1 MDRRS
6 FIVAMP
12 AIGFLGARP
21 GGLSVGAQGLVSGR
35 SLVLEEIGIQLYTL
49 RALLSEDVAGTLA
62 QVAEIGYRTV
72 EFAGLYGLT
81 PREMRRTLDAVGL
94 RAVSSHA
101 GVNDIRGDWTSFLE
115 GAQELGQDFVF
126 VPSIPE
132 SERTP
137 EGLRK
142 LADDFNR
149 AGEMAVSAG
158 LHFGYHN
165 HAWEFVVLSDGTI
178 TMDLLLE
185 RTEPRLVDWQM
196 DIFWTVDGGGD
207 PMAYL
212 ESHAGRVTS
221 VHVKDRTPDGQM
233 VDVGK
238 GVIDFAMILPRAE
251 ELGMLHAFVEHD
263 MPDAPIES
271 VRHSFNA
278 LNALNL

>member
-115 GAQELGQDFVF
+115 GAQELGQVFVF

-165 HAWEFVVLSDGTI
+165 HAWEFVALSDGTI